1 MFDYFISLGS
11 HCPIAAS
18 MGKYGLRS
26 FSAPFDWLIT
36 LDFKWVLHYI
46 ETDFTD
52 FLLQRNLERYDEYP
66 NHFRDKQSGFRF
78 LHEVENFE
86 SAYGELKDK
95 YNRRIRRFLEKTK
108 SKTCY
113 LRSLRTIQD
122 YEYIVQNTEYIERVI
137 KRNNSDSEIVFLCNN
152 NVVGSSSFPFRYYN
166 MPRLWRLDSQ
176 IALRL
181 YFDRADEFLT
191 FCGENYSG
199 ANLIKNL
206 SVDFKKDYASLT
218 ERRYKTL
225 TTLLSHDFSGD
236 IKSNKTIIY
245 GAGMMGKELY
255 KKIKDFTTVIYF
267 IEKSTKEKDFEGIPI
282 IQVEQVKYEEG
293 VKVIVSA
300 AYDFQ
305 NIKEGMTGKFQSE
318 DIISL
323 DDILN
328 LTF

>member
-1 MFDYFISLGS
+1 
-11 HCPIAAS
+11 
-18 MGKYGLRS
+18 
-26 FSAPFDWLIT
+26 
-36 LDFKWVLHYI
+36 
-46 ETDFTD
+46 
-52 FLLQRNLERYDEYP
+52 
-66 NHFRDKQSGFRF
+66 
-78 LHEVENFE
+78 
-86 SAYGELKDK
+86 
-95 YNRRIRRFLEKTK
+95 
-108 SKTCY
+108 
-113 LRSLRTIQD
+113 
-122 YEYIVQNTEYIERVI
+122 
-137 KRNNSDSEIVFLCNN
+137 
-152 NVVGSSSFPFRYYN
+152 

-305 NIKEGMTGKFQSE
+305 NIKEGLTGKFQSE